1 MDTLSPKITLFGKT
15 MNIKEFLTL
24 LYTEAKTSGY
34 DSNTGNV
41 WCLAYKNK
49 PGKPTTLV
57 VG

>member
-34 DSNTGNV
+34 DSNTGTFGALLINAM
-41 WCLAYKNK
+41 C
-49 PGKPTTLV
+49 PRRES
-57 VG
+57 

>member
-1 MDTLSPKITLFGKT
+1 MSKVIDTLSPKITLFGKT

-41 WCLAYKNK
+41 WCLAY
-49 PGKPTTLV
+49 
-57 VG
+57 